1 MFTRT
6 RGLRIVA
13 TGQQEANAKRVWGI
27 LCNAGTGSVVI
38 RDGGSG
44 GAVLWDGD
52 MVANQWIPFMQP
64 IAGTGG
70 SGSTGFGKAGAGIH
84 VTLTGVTDVTL
95 QVDY

>member
-1 MFTRT
+1 MSTRT

-38 RDGGSG
+38 RDGGAG
-44 GAVLWDGD
+44 GAVLWDGNL
-52 MVANQWIPFMQP
+52 VANQWIPFMQP
-64 IAGTGG
+64 VAG
-70 SGSTGFGKAGAGIH
+70 SGGGTPGFGTAGAGIH
-84 VTLTGVTDVTL
+84 VTLTGVTDITL